1 MNKKLTKKELVK
13 LVNQIRYPKQG
24 ETSELLD
31 EKLIIIEQNVLDP
44 EICDLIFLT
53 DLSDEEVIEKAL
65 QYKAIIL

>member
-13 LVNQIRYPKQG
+13 LVNQIRHPKQG
-24 ETSELLD
+24 ETSEVLD
-31 EKLIIIEQNVLDP
+31 KKLIIIEQNVLDP

-53 DLSDEEVIEKAL
+53 DFSDEEVIEKAL